1 MGNLTRCD
9 IGMLQYRQHEA
20 VSASVLKVFIRKS
33 PFHYRE
39 YLAGRLEQD
48 SAAMQFGSAFH
59 AYMEGPEVFRNSYV
73 QAPEIDRRTKAG
85 KDAFA
90 AFQAEHSGKTVLSRA
105 DIVRIASM
113 SESLLRVPA
122 IRDRCESFLAERE
135 SSWFWTDSES
145 SLPCKARTD
154 LFLPGEVLDY
164 KTTAD
169 ASPASFAHSIRKFLY
184 HLSAHHYLTGIGEQH
199 RFGWIAVE
207 SQYPYSAALYWLKPD
222 REYRMIAE
230 VYRVAMDRLAEC
242 IKYDHWPFVEIGEME
257 LSI

>member
-9 IGMLQYRQHEA
+9 MGMLPYRQHEA
-20 VSASVLKVFIRKS
+20 VSASGLKVFIRKS
-33 PFHYRE
+33 PAHYRE

-59 AYMEGPEVFRNSYV
+59 AYMEGPEVFRNSYI
-73 QAPEIDRRTKAG
+73 QAPDLDRRTKSGKEAFSEFSAQHAG
-85 KDAFA
+85 K
-90 AFQAEHSGKTVLSRA
+90 SLLSRH
-105 DIVRIASM
+105 DMERITGM

-122 IRDRCESFLAERE
+122 ILDRVESFLAERE

-154 LFLPGEVLDY
+154 LWLPGEVLDY

-169 ASPASFAHSIRKFLY
+169 ASPESFSYSIRKFMY
-184 HLSAHHYLTGIGEQH
+184 HLSAYHYLTGIGAE

-207 SQYPYSAALYWLKPD
+207 SCYPYSAALYWLKPD
-222 REYRMIAE
+222 REYRRIAD
-230 VYRVAMDRLAEC
+230 VYRGAMERLAEC
-242 IKYDHWPFVEIGEME
+242 IESDNWPFVESGEME

>member
-1 MGNLTRCD
+1 MANLTRCD
-9 IGMLQYRQHEA
+9 MGMLQYRQHEA
-20 VSASVLKVFIRKS
+20 VSASGLKVFIRKS

-59 AYMEGPEVFRNSYV
+59 SYMEGPEVFRNSYV
-73 QAPEIDRRTKAG
+73 AAPELDRRTKAG
-85 KDAFA
+85 KEAFSEFSA
-90 AFQAEHSGKTVLSRA
+90 QHAGKTVISRFDLSRIT
-105 DIVRIASM
+105 DM

-164 KTTAD
+164 KTTTD
-169 ASPASFAHSIRKFLY
+169 ASPESFSYSIRKFLY
-184 HLSAHHYLTGIGEQH
+184 HLSAHHYLTGIGAE

-207 SQYPYSAALYWLKPD
+207 NQYPYSAALYWLKPD
-222 REYRMIAE
+222 REYRRIAE
-230 VYRVAMDRLAEC
+230 VYRESMDRLAEC
-242 IKYDHWPFVEIGEME
+242 IESDHWPFVESGEME